1 MSNYP
6 NNNRQLSRLPSNA
19 YARYINGG
27 RVNFDFISPPSLPFP
42 PTLVGPF
49 RNSLSKLCLNIL
61 QNERVDL
68 DPWLWSLSE
77 SNLTLPS
84 SIISFPRPLMQLVVF
99 RNSMANNTNMLS
111 RPTEQSRQ
119 QHVGLTPNEQRKAL
133 MKLRKEI
140 FNPTPKKIIQRLG
153 KFYRQ
158 KDSTKAYE
166 VDDDDDYNKKC
177 VICLEDFEPK
187 EVVMVTPCN
196 HMFHED
202 CILPWVKSNG
212 KCPVCRSSFCGRD
225 NESGASSTN
234 NDSVIDN
241 RLTNDLVP
249 YVTSRGSSTTIEPFW
264 F

>member
-1 MSNYP
+1 MSNHL
-6 NNNRQLSRLPSNA
+6 NNTRQLSRYPSNA
-19 YARYINGG
+19 YARYINGS
-27 RVNFDFISPPSLPFP
+27 RVNFDFISPPSPPFP
-42 PTLVGPF
+42 PTL
-49 RNSLSKLCLNIL
+49 
-61 QNERVDL
+61 NERVGV

-77 SNLTLPS
+77 RNLSLPS
-84 SIISFPRPLMQLVVF
+84 SIISFPRPRMQLVVF
-99 RNSMANNTNMLS
+99 RNNVANNSNMRS
-111 RPTEQSRQ
+111 RPMEQSRQ
-119 QHVGLTPNEQRKAL
+119 QHSELTPNEQRKAL

-158 KDSTKAYE
+158 KDATKAYVE
-166 VDDDDDYNKKC
+166 DDDDDDKKC

-212 KCPVCRSSFCGRD
+212 KCPVCRFSLCGSD
-225 NESGASSTN
+225 EESGASSTN
-234 NDSVIDN
+234 NDNVVNN
-241 RLTNDLVP
+241 RLPNELVSF
-249 YVTSRGSSTTIEPFW
+249 VTSRGGSATIEPFW